1 MIRAVI
7 DTNVL
12 VSAIIKP
19 DGPAGPILKALG
31 KGNFKLVFSPAV
43 LDELVRVLA
52 YPRLR
57 KKYRINRADLETVI
71 AILVLRG
78 EMTIPSRSIRICR
91 DPGDD
96 IFIEAAVSGKADYL
110 VSGDSD
116 LLALNKI
123 EEVKIIN
130 PRDFLSII
138 HHD

>member
-12 VSAIIKP
+12 ISAIIKP

-31 KGNFKLVFSPAV
+31 KGNFKLVFSPA
-43 LDELVRVLA
+43 
-52 YPRLR
+52 
-57 KKYRINRADLETVI
+57 
-71 AILVLRG
+71 
-78 EMTIPSRSIRICR
+78 
-91 DPGDD
+91 
-96 IFIEAAVSGKADYL
+96 DYL

-116 LLALNKI
+116 LLALNKF